1 MRRQTPKQF
10 AEQRH
15 IATNRLITRVIAE
28 VSKRF
33 NLFSKDTSRMTVKAA
48 GDDGLFDLVEANRLS
63 KWYYA
68 ELADVID
75 WLKKII
81 DSATKQAAL
90 IGLSEL
96 GYQHSLIFGRVI
108 TQSAQTVT
116 EESMRRI
123 SDELRNATGD
133 RYFGNNRWNYSTAVW
148 NLGQSARSQFDSA
161 MVSARLDGK
170 SAWDT
175 AKGIEGFLSAG
186 AECPQWAMN
195 RLYPEKG
202 QVSSGERPTKDKTGL
217 IGGSPCANSTGKP
230 SVAYNALRLARTEI
244 AWVAGEAT
252 RKSFAISP
260 YVTGVNVLLS
270 NTHPKSD
277 ICDEVVANNPHPLNG
292 SLSPSSASHTPIHP
306 NCLCTEVSNSDKT
319 LDEIAD
325 EVGGWVKGLP
335 NQSLDKYATTLGF
348 SVTDLSQA
356 TVNNDIIAALLSP
369 LSDWLLN
376 NSGLHEKLLNL

>member
-68 ELADVID
+68 ELADVIN

-148 NLGQSARSQFDSA
+148 NLGQSARSQFVPSGA
-161 MVSARLDGK
+161 RCKQPTAFLWCLRMVIR
-170 SAWDT
+170 
-175 AKGIEGFLSAG
+175 
-186 AECPQWAMN
+186 
-195 RLYPEKG
+195 
-202 QVSSGERPTKDKTGL
+202 
-217 IGGSPCANSTGKP
+217 
-230 SVAYNALRLARTEI
+230 
-244 AWVAGEAT
+244 
-252 RKSFAISP
+252 
-260 YVTGVNVLLS
+260 
-270 NTHPKSD
+270 
-277 ICDEVVANNPHPLNG
+277 
-292 SLSPSSASHTPIHP
+292 
-306 NCLCTEVSNSDKT
+306 
-319 LDEIAD
+319 
-325 EVGGWVKGLP
+325 
-335 NQSLDKYATTLGF
+335 
-348 SVTDLSQA
+348 
-356 TVNNDIIAALLSP
+356 
-369 LSDWLLN
+369 
-376 NSGLHEKLLNL
+376 